1 MTSCPTATC
10 LSLHAS
16 SLGSRKSG
24 GLMRAFLHFRDSV
37 LDPLAGFLDAFGF
50 CPPELPDAFALGLL
64 MPAPPEGFDAVD
76 GADESAEL
84 LLSCPMGF
92 ALVVAD
98 GRLLPTASVSLGVL
112 VLEIRLLLPSSVLEG
127 LFGGTEETATGETGE
142 GGCKR
147 VPDLAQG
154 VVCRSGKGPLI
165 GSHNLAAEGLET
177 QCAHMPECLMQYG
190 SELGH
195 RAQEVPSRRLP
206 IERRPFATQGL
217 QCTATFT
224 EHVHPA
230 MLAQGLDYSVWNKGW
245 GCIDFWCPS
254 KGKAKVDAEKRAVG
268 AQHQVVIMPIADA

>member
-142 GGCKR
+142 GGCKC
-147 VPDLAQG
+147 VPDLMLPSD
-154 VVCRSGKGPLI
+154 V
-165 GSHNLAAEGLET
+165 LE
-177 QCAHMPECLMQYG
+177 LVRG
-190 SELGH
+190 G
-195 RAQEVPSRRLP
+195 
-206 IERRPFATQGL
+206 
-217 QCTATFT
+217 
-224 EHVHPA
+224 
-230 MLAQGLDYSVWNKGW
+230 D
-245 GCIDFWCPS
+245 
-254 KGKAKVDAEKRAVG
+254 GKAPAGEPAGEADCECVLDLVDCCCA
-268 AQHQVVIMPIADA
+268 